1 MRNVRPRKLEGK
13 RLDTLAVHGSANVDP
28 STGAITPSITTSVT
42 FAAESATTGF
52 SPTDTH
58 QELVPFA
65 SAREGHANAKEL
77 EDRLALLDGAEAAV
91 TFSTGIGA
99 ITGLILHLLDP
110 GDHLVVSDV
119 SYAGTAEFARGF
131 LRAKGIE
138 VSIADMSDLD

>member
-1 MRNVRPRKLEGK
+1 VRPRNLEGK
-13 RLDTLAVHGSANVDP
+13 GLDTRAVHGGANVDP

-42 FAAESATTGF
+42 FAAEYGTIGF
-52 SPTDTH
+52 SASDTA

-65 SAREGHANAKEL
+65 YAREGHPNAKEL
-77 EDRLALLDGAEAAV
+77 EERLALLDGAEGAV

-138 VSIADMSDLD
+138 VSIADMSDLE